1 MRDRVVN
8 SDVLK
13 NFFIS
18 YAHADWPWA
27 KWIAQQL
34 EEAGYSTV
42 LPDRDFLA
50 GSNFV
55 LEMDSATKQAER
67 TIAVLS
73 PDYLTSKFTPSEW
86 AAAFRRD
93 PKGERGLLLLVR
105 VQACDV
111 PGLLGQLI
119 YIDLVDKDEHKA
131 QASLLAGV
139 QRIPR
144 TVKQAPFPSHVAYE
158 RSSFPGAQSATSRIH
173 VEPARFGA
181 PFPEVWN
188 VPRRHVV
195 YFTGRDR
202 LLQQL
207 FQSFSAEG
215 SAEMTIPQALVGL
228 GGLGK
233 TQTAAEYAYRYRGA
247 YQAVLWVRAEAK
259 ESLTEDFKVCARLL
273 NLHAQESPIEAMQ
286 QWFRNQTGWLLIL
299 DNADDL
305 NLVAPFLPQSP
316 RGHVLVTT
324 RARALSNVAQPLV
337 LEPLGSEDG
346 ALCILRRAGGVGWNG
361 QLSDASP
368 LSADAAQTLS
378 HLMEGLPLALE
389 QAGAYIEDTGSSA
402 SRYLALYQ
410 QYRSEIQEDQ
420 YGAVPNYPWSVASA
434 WKISSSIVKQE
445 QPAAFELLQ
454 LCALLA
460 PEAIPEEIFTKGAA
474 ALGPVLG
481 PIAAHPVTLDRATVI
496 LRRYSLLNREVDR
509 EKDISRF
516 SIHHMMQEMLRDEM
530 DEPTRQRW
538 AVRVVRAVAQA
549 LPVVEWHIMQTHAH
563 KCIQHIEQW
572 NMTFPEAQFV
582 QQYLEEKQDPKK
594 LDGGK
599 SIL

>member
-1 MRDRVVN
+1 MRDRVLSN
-8 SDVLK
+8 DALK
-13 NFFIS
+13 DFFIS

-93 PKGERGLLLLVR
+93 PKGEQGLLLLVR

-119 YIDLVDKDEHKA
+119 YIDLVDKDEQKA

-144 TVKQAPFPSHVAYE
+144 TLKQGLIPSHVAYE
-158 RSSFPGAQSATSRIH
+158 RSSFPGSQPGDSRIR

-195 YFTGRDR
+195 YFTGRDH
-202 LLQQL
+202 LLEQL

-215 SAEMTIPQALVGL
+215 SAEMAIPQALVGL

-247 YQAVLWVRAEAK
+247 YRAVLWVRAETK
-259 ESLTEDFKVCARLL
+259 ENLVEDFKTCARLL
-273 NLHAQESPIEAMQ
+273 NLHAQETPIEAIQ
-286 QWFRNQTGWLLIL
+286 QWYRDQAGWLLIL

-305 NLVAPFLPQSP
+305 NLVAPFLPQAP
-316 RGHVLVTT
+316 RGHVLLTT
-324 RARALSNVAQPLV
+324 RARAAMNVGRPIL
-337 LEPLGSEDG
+337 LEPLGAEDG
-346 ALCILRRAGGVGWNG
+346 ALCILRRAGAVVWNG

-368 LSADAAQTLS
+368 LSADAAQTLTQ
-378 HLMEGLPLALE
+378 LMEGLPLALE
-389 QAGAYIEDTGSSA
+389 QAGAYIEETGSST

-410 QYRSEIQEDQ
+410 HYRSEIQEYQ
-420 YGAVPNYPWSVASA
+420 YGAVPNYPWPVASA
-434 WKISSSIVKQE
+434 WKISRSIVQQE

-454 LCALLA
+454 LCAFLA
-460 PEAIPEEIFTKGAA
+460 PEAIPEEIFSKGAA

-481 PIAAHPVTLDRATVI
+481 SIAAQPVTLDRATVT

-509 EKDISRF
+509 EKDLSRF
-516 SIHHMMQEMLRDEM
+516 SIHHMMQEILRDEM
-530 DEPTRQRW
+530 DEPTQQQW
-538 AVRVVRAVAQA
+538 AERAVRAVALA
-549 LPVVEWHIMQTHAH
+549 LPVVEWHIMQAHAH
-563 KCIQHIEQW
+563 KCIQLIEQW
-572 NMTFPEAQFV
+572 DMTFPEAQFV
-582 QQYLEEKQDPKK
+582 QQYLEEKQDPENK
-594 LDGGK
+594 
-599 SIL
+599 

>member
-1 MRDRVVN
+1 MRGRVVN

-18 YAHADWPWA
+18 YAHADWQWA

-50 GSNFV
+50 GSNLV

-73 PDYLTSKFTPSEW
+73 PDYLASKFTPSEW

-93 PKGERGLLLLVR
+93 PKGEQGLLLLVR

-111 PGLLGQLI
+111 QGLLGQLI
-119 YIDLVDKDEHKA
+119 YVDLVDKDEQKA
-131 QASLLAGV
+131 QEALLAGV

-144 TVKQAPFPSHVAYE
+144 TLKQAPFPSPVAYE
-158 RSSFPGAQSATSRIH
+158 RSSFPGVQPATSRLRIES
-173 VEPARFGA
+173 VRFGA

-188 VPRRHVV
+188 IPRRHVV

-215 SAEMTIPQALVGL
+215 STEMTIPQALVGL

-247 YQAVLWVRAEAK
+247 YQAVLWVRAETK
-259 ESLTEDFKVCARLL
+259 ENLVEDFKACARLL
-273 NLHAQESPIEAMQ
+273 NLHVQENPIETIQ
-286 QWFRNQTGWLLIL
+286 QWFRNQADWLLIL
-299 DNADDL
+299 DNADNL
-305 NLVAPFLPQSP
+305 NLVAPFLPQAP
-316 RGHVLVTT
+316 RGHVLLTT
-324 RARALSNVAQPLV
+324 RARAAMNVAQPIL
-337 LEPLGSEDG
+337 LEPLGAEDG
-346 ALCILRRAGGVGWNG
+346 ALCILRRAGAVVWNG

-378 HLMEGLPLALE
+378 QLMEGLPLALE
-389 QAGAYIEDTGSSA
+389 QAGAYIEETGSST

-410 QYRSEIQEDQ
+410 KYRSEIQEYQ
-420 YGAVPNYPWSVASA
+420 YGAVPNYPWPVASA
-434 WKISSSIVKQE
+434 WKISRSIVQQE
-445 QPAAFELLQ
+445 QPAALELLQ
-454 LCALLA
+454 LCAFLA

-474 ALGPVLG
+474 TLGPALGS
-481 PIAAHPVTLDRATVI
+481 IAAHPVTLDKATAI

-509 EKDISRF
+509 EKDNSQF
-516 SIHHMMQEMLRDEM
+516 SIHHMMQEILRDEM
-530 DEPTRQRW
+530 DEPTQRQW
-538 AVRVVRAVAQA
+538 AERAVRAVALA
-549 LPVVEWHIMQTHAH
+549 LPVIEWHIMQAH
-563 KCIQHIEQW
+563 GHNCIQLIEQW
-572 NMTFPEAQFV
+572 NMTFPEAHFV
-582 QQYLEEKQDPKK
+582 RQYVVEKRDAQDK
-594 LDGGK
+594 
-599 SIL
+599 

>member
-8 SDVLK
+8 SDALK

-50 GSNFV
+50 GGNLV

-73 PDYLTSKFTPSEW
+73 ADYLASKFTPSEW
-86 AAAFRRD
+86 AVAFHRD
-93 PKGERGLLLLVR
+93 PKGEQGLLLLVR

-119 YIDLVDKDEHKA
+119 YIDLVDKNEQKA
-131 QASLLAGV
+131 QEALLAGV

-144 TVKQAPFPSHVAYE
+144 TLKQAPFPLRAASELA
-158 RSSFPGAQSATSRIH
+158 SFPGAQPVPSRTRI
-173 VEPARFGA
+173 EPARFGA

-188 VPRRHVV
+188 VPRRHVP
-195 YFTGRDR
+195 YFTGRDSQ
-202 LLQQL
+202 LQQL
-207 FQSFSAEG
+207 FHHFSAESEAG
-215 SAEMTIPQALVGL
+215 MTVPQALVGL

-247 YQAVLWVRAEAK
+247 YRAVLWVRAETK
-259 ESLTEDFKVCARLL
+259 ENLTEDFKVCARLL
-273 NLHAQESPIEAMQ
+273 NLHAQESPIETIQ
-286 QWFRNQTGWLLIL
+286 QWFRNQADWLLIL

-305 NLVAPFLPQSP
+305 NLVAPFLPQSL
-316 RGHVLVTT
+316 RGHILVTT
-324 RARALSNVAQPLV
+324 RARALRNVAQPLV
-337 LEPLGSEDG
+337 LEPLESEDG

-378 HLMEGLPLALE
+378 QLMEGLPLALE
-389 QAGAYIEDTGSSA
+389 QAGAYIEETGSST

-410 QYRSEIQEDQ
+410 HYRSEIQEYQ

-434 WKISSSIVKQE
+434 WKISRGIVQQE

-454 LCALLA
+454 LCAFLA
-460 PEAIPEEIFTKGAA
+460 PEAIPEEIFTIGAA
-474 ALGPVLG
+474 TLGPVLG
-481 PIAAHPVTLDRATVI
+481 PIAAHPVALDRTTVI

-516 SIHHMMQEMLRDEM
+516 SIHHMMQEILRDEM
-530 DEPTRQRW
+530 DEPAQQQW
-538 AVRVVRAVAQA
+538 AERAVRAVALA
-549 LPVVEWHIMQTHAH
+549 LPVVEWHIMQAHAH
-563 KCIQHIEQW
+563 NCIQLIEQW
-572 NMTFPEAQFV
+572 NMTFPEAHFV
-582 QQYLEEKQDPKK
+582 RQYVGEKRDTEN
-594 LDGGK
+594 G
-599 SIL
+599 